1 MASYDVTPYNGASV
15 ENTKIHFKKLY
26 LRQNT
31 SGPNSNQSK
40 LIDGDV
46 GSEFGRTAVTN
57 WAIHDG
63 PSLDAKVVARARGL
77 HVNAVDDH
85 SSFTMV
91 FESKRFKCSTLEIMG
106 ATALGQGDWA
116 IIGGTGQFAMARGVV
131 QRFVYER
138 SDHGQVV
145 ELAIEAFCRAK
156 LPWTRGE
163 DGPMALLAGF
173 KPQYDKLNPSP
184 ALPGGS
190 KFKPNTGPIGFKPN
204 KPKPDPALPTG
215 SKVKPKT
222 NPIGFA
228 IPPGIKR
235 KYDKPKPKA

>member
-1 MASYDVTPYNGASV
+1 MASFDVTPYNGASV
-15 ENTKIHFKKLY
+15 ENTKLHFKKLY

-31 SGPNSNQSK
+31 SGPNSNQTK

-63 PSLDAKVVARARGL
+63 PSPGAKVVARARGL

-91 FESKRFKCSTLEIMG
+91 FESKSFKCSTLEIMG
-106 ATALGQGDWA
+106 AIALGQGDWA
-116 IIGGTGQFAMARGVV
+116 IVGGTGQFAMARGVV

-156 LPWTRGE
+156 LPWPRGE
-163 DGPMALLAGF
+163 DGPMALRAGF
-173 KPQYDKLNPSP
+173 NHQYDKLKPSP

-190 KFKPNTGPIGFKPN
+190 KVELKTGPLGFKPN
-204 KPKPDPALPTG
+204 NPKPGPAVPTA

-222 NPIGFA
+222 RLTGFA
-228 IPPGIKR
+228 VPPGFKS